1 MAEHMSSDPNTG
13 GRFGQLDDGDIY
25 VVQDGKPGAPALLL
39 IQNAAAPL
47 ACWDPFVPQL
57 ADAHRVIRVDLLGP
71 GSPAD
76 PANRYDIR
84 AQARRAG
91 AVLDSLGVS
100 QVTVV
105 GHSSGCTVAT
115 ALAEQRPGTVAGLA
129 LIDYGPTL
137 AAKIPERPLFRLV
150 LTQFPGRLLW
160 RLRTDAS
167 VRKAVR
173 TGFTRP
179 LDIPDAFIEH
189 ALEMTHRDF
198 VGAMRGP
205 LNYLG
210 QRSLPDRLTTL
221 GIPLLVIFGADDQR
235 WRSSL
240 ASAYQA
246 VPGARV
252 ELLPGIGHTPML
264 EDPQTTG
271 TLLLDFATAVGDP
284 S

>member
-1 MAEHMSSDPNTG
+1 MAERSSGDPG
-13 GRFGQLDDGDIY
+13 ADHRFVHSDDGDMH
-25 VVQDGKPGAPALLL
+25 VVEDGKPGAPALLL

-57 ADAHRVIRVDLLGP
+57 ASAHRVIRVDLLGR
-71 GSPAD
+71 GSPAS
-76 PANRYDIR
+76 PAERYDIR
-84 AQARRAG
+84 AQARRVG

-100 QVTVV
+100 RVTVA

-115 ALAEQRPGTVAGLA
+115 ALAEQRPGAVAGLA
-129 LIDYGPTL
+129 LIDFGPSL
-137 AAKIPERPLFRLV
+137 EAKIPERPLFRLV

-160 RLRTDAS
+160 RLRTEAS

-173 TGFTRP
+173 TGFIRP
-179 LDIPDAFIEH
+179 VDIPGAFVEH
-189 ALEMTHRDF
+189 ALAMTHRDF

-210 QRSLPDRLTTL
+210 QRSLPDRLTGL

-240 ASAYQA
+240 AFAYRT

-252 ELLPGIGHTPML
+252 ELLPGVGHSPML
-264 EDPQTTG
+264 EDPETTG
-271 TLLLDFATAVGDP
+271 RLLLDFAAGAGRP
-284 S
+284 P

>member
-1 MAEHMSSDPNTG
+1 MAEHTPDGPDAG
-13 GRFGQLDDGDIY
+13 DRLVRLDDGDMH
-25 VVQDGKPGAPALLL
+25 VAEDGRPGAPALLL
-39 IQNAAAPL
+39 LQNAAAPM

-57 ADAHRVIRVDLLGP
+57 AGAHRVIRVDLLGR

-76 PANRYDIR
+76 PADRYDIR
-84 AQARRAG
+84 AQGRRVS

-115 ALAEQRPGTVAGLA
+115 ALAEQRPGAVAGLA
-129 LIDYGPTL
+129 LIDFGPTL
-137 AAKIPERPLFRLV
+137 EAKIPERPLFRLV

-160 RLRTDAS
+160 HLRTEAS

-179 LDIPDAFIEH
+179 VDIPGAFVEH
-189 ALEMTHRDF
+189 ALGMTHRDF

-210 QRSLPDRLTTL
+210 QRSLPDRLTGL

-240 ASAYQA
+240 ASAYQD

-252 ELLPGIGHTPML
+252 ELLPGVGHSPML

-271 TLLLDFATAVGDP
+271 NLLLDFASAVGHP
-284 S
+284 G

>member
-1 MAEHMSSDPNTG
+1 MAEHTPGSPDARD
-13 GRFGQLDDGDIY
+13 RFVRTDDGDMH
-25 VVQDGKPGAPALLL
+25 VAEDGRPGAPALLL

-57 ADAHRVIRVDLLGP
+57 AGAHRVIRVDLLGP

-76 PANRYDIR
+76 PADRYDVH
-84 AQARRAG
+84 AQARRVG
-91 AVLDSLGVS
+91 AALDSIGVS

-115 ALAEQRPGTVAGLA
+115 ALAEQRPGAVAGLA
-129 LIDYGPTL
+129 LIDFGPSL
-137 AAKIPERPLFRLV
+137 AAKVPERPLFRLA
-150 LTQFPGRLLW
+150 LTQFPGQLLW
-160 RLRTDAS
+160 RLRTEAS

-173 TGFTRP
+173 AGFTRP
-179 LDIPDAFIEH
+179 VDIPAVFVEH

-205 LNYLG
+205 LDYLA
-210 QRSLPDRLTTL
+210 QRSLDDRLAGL

-240 ASAYQA
+240 ASAYEA

-252 ELLPGIGHTPML
+252 ELLPGVGHSPML

-271 TLLLDFATAVGDP
+271 KLLLDFASAAGQP